1 MWKQLILMELKY
13 QCGLVGAHNLQKVP
27 NFGTLVNLGS
37 QLNSKVIGKNE
48 SRYSSLDGVRI

>member
-1 MWKQLILMELKY
+1 MELKY